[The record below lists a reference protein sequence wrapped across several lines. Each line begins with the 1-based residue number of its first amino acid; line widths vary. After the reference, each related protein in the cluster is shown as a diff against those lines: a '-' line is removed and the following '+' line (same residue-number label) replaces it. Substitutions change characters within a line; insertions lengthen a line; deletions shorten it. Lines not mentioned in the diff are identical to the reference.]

1 MDLKSVLKMD
11 NVSLINQDMGWEQ
24 AVRLATK
31 PLVEQGYV
39 EERYPDEI
47 IKNTLEFGP
56 YYILVEGVA
65 FLHVRPEQ
73 GVIKDQIAVTVNKS
87 SVKFSEDDPSRRANL
102 LITFAAEGSES
113 HLEIM
118 QALAEILTDEERTR
132 KIIEANSE
140 EEIYQL
146 MVD

>member
-1 MDLKSVLKMD
+1 MDLKSILKKE
-11 NVSLINQDMGWEQ
+11 NVSLTNQEMEWEK

-31 PLVEQGYV
+31 SLVEQGYV
-39 EERYPDEI
+39 EERYPEEI
-47 IKNTLEFGP
+47 IKNTIEFGP

-73 GVIKDQIAVTVNKS
+73 GVIKDQISVMVNKK
-87 SVKFSEDDPSRRANL
+87 SVEFSKDDPSKKANL
-102 LITFAAEGSES
+102 LITFAAQGSES
-113 HLEIM
+113 HIEIM

-132 KIIEANSE
+132 KIIDANSE

-146 MVD
+146 MIG